1 MRPPFFESGTHF
13 GVPRGPWRSPGGSK
27 NLPKQCIWLWL
38 LPMPRNGLNKAQS
51 WLNITEHIQGDMLKA
66 FQPLE
71 SATGGCK
78 KHLKNCQFWLKMAY
92 FDDSGALQWPFFG
105 ALMVQTDPPE
115 GVWQCSTLFNQ
126 RSTHLCLLEASMVK
140 KLHFWA
146 QKGHFWRLW
155 SPPATLFGDPKG
167 PNWPPWVCLT
177 MFNLVQLKFNPFGF
191 AKGVYGQEYAVL
203 GQNGHFRRFQG
214 PPVTLFEGPKG
225 PNRPP
230 WVFLTM
236 FNLVQPMFNPFGST
250 RGVYGQEMAFLSK
263 NGQFWRFWGPL
274 VTLFGG
280 SKGPNRPPRMCW
292 TMFNLVQP
300 MFNPFG
306 SARAVY
312 GQEIAF
318 LGQKRPF
325 LAIKLA

>member
-1 MRPPFFESGTHF
+1 
-13 GVPRGPWRSPGGSK
+13 
-27 NLPKQCIWLWL
+27 
-38 LPMPRNGLNKAQS
+38 
-51 WLNITEHIQGDMLKA
+51 
-66 FQPLE
+66 
-71 SATGGCK
+71 
-78 KHLKNCQFWLKMAY
+78 MAY

-105 ALMVQTDPPE
+105 ALKVQTDPPE

-126 RSTHLCLLEASMVK
+126 RSTHLCLLEGSMVK

-146 QKGHFWRLW
+146 KKGHFWRLW
-155 SPPATLFGDPKG
+155 GPPATLFGDPKG

-177 MFNLVQLKFNPFGF
+177 MFNLVQLKFNPFGS

-230 WVFLTM
+230 WVCLTM

-250 RGVYGQEMAFLSK
+250 RGVYGQEMAFLSQ

-306 SARAVY
+306 SARGVY

-325 LAIKLA
+325 LAIKMAKITEIWWAQGWTSISPTQQTRLMQKFWQNQTFFWPPPLKHIVFRAFEIHPESVIRIKTLSKDPW